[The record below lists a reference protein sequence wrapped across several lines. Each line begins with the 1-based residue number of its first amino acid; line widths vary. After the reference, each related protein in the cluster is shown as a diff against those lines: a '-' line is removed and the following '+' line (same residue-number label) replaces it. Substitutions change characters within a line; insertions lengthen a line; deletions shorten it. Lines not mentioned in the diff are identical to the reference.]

1 MDFKDKG
8 SPHLGNGFTKG
19 QLTFLEKAEKWLY
32 TDELA
37 FTLKGYAG
45 TGKTFVLKYFL
56 DKIVKTPSCVTAPT
70 HKAVRVIEE
79 ATNRKGKTLQ
89 SLHGLRPN
97 VNLESFSP
105 DNIQFDSLGIVYI
118 SNYKLIV
125 IDECS
130 MVNTGLHQIN
140 LARAKYYNV
149 KILYVGDPA
158 QIPPINENISPSF
171 LVENQFELTEI
182 VRQDSDNPIIHL
194 LNCLRTDIKNDGNS
208 FFNYIKL
215 NPSQVNTKGEGYK
228 SVKMQEFHRTAFDI
242 FKSDDFSKNP
252 DYARITAWKN
262 DTVLYHNNIIR
273 NVLAHYY
280 HNEKEIVYDPSFKVD
295 VIDINDL
302 LIGYKTI
309 VDEFNKPMLINSE
322 DYVVNGIT
330 KRKSDNGYSCFSVQL
345 SQRSQALNNM
355 TLNIVDHK
363 DSSFILFYEMVK
375 SLYYNA
381 KYAKGIDR
389 GKRWKEFYEFKDR
402 NLCLTAFPILE
413 GEEVKT
419 TIPKDID
426 YGFAL
431 SAHKCQG
438 STVQNMF
445 VNANDMLYYKNG
457 NLVTNTKYSPNA
469 ISTRNRLLYTA
480 ISRASKFVTINI

>member
-1 MDFKDKG
+1 MDFKTKEVKNAG
-8 SPHLGNGFTKG
+8 YGFSKG
-19 QLTFLEKAEKWLY
+19 QLEFLDKAEQWYYSDK
-32 TDELA
+32 LA
-37 FTLKGYAG
+37 FTLMGYAG
-45 TGKTFVLKYFL
+45 TGKTYILKYFL
-56 DKIVKTPSCVTAPT
+56 DKIVKQPTCVTAPT

-79 ATNRKGKTLQ
+79 ATQRKGKTLQ

-97 VNLESFSP
+97 TNLETFSP
-105 DNIQFDSLGIVYI
+105 DNVQFDSLGIVYMA
-118 SNYKLIV
+118 NYKLIV

-130 MVNTGLHQIN
+130 MVNKALHQIN
-140 LARAKYYNV
+140 LNRAKYYKV

-158 QIPPINENISPSF
+158 QIPPINESISPCF
-171 LVENQFELTEI
+171 LIEDKHELTEI
-182 VRQDSDNPIIHL
+182 IRQDEDNPIIPLLQHL
-194 LNCLRTDIKNDGNS
+194 RNDIKNDGNT
-208 FFNYIKL
+208 FFDYLKK
-215 NPSQVNTKGEGYK
+215 NPKQINSKGEGYK
-228 SVKMQEFHRTAFDI
+228 CVDLPHFNRGAFEI
-242 FKSDDFSKNP
+242 FKSDEFSNNP

-322 DYVVNGIT
+322 DYIVNDII
-330 KRKSDNGYSCFSVQL
+330 KRQSDNNYACFSVQIA
-345 SQRSQALNNM
+345 QRTLAINTM

-363 DSSFILFYEMVK
+363 DPSFKIFYEMTK

-381 KYAKGIDR
+381 RFAKGIER
-389 GKRWKEFYEFKDR
+389 SKRWKEYFEFKDR
-402 NLCLTAFPILE
+402 NLCLTAFPILD
-413 GEEVKT
+413 GDTIAT

-438 STVQNMF
+438 STIQNMF
-445 VNANDMLYYKNG
+445 INVKDMMYWKNG
-457 NLVTNTKYSPNA
+457 NIVANNKYLPDA
-469 ISTRNRLLYTA
+469 VSTRNRLLYTA
-480 ISRASKFVTINI
+480 ISRTSKFATIYI